1 MKEKKIRRPSRIAFC
16 FVSFL
21 LIIFMVL
28 NVVITNVV
36 SPYFGF
42 IQNFLT
48 EAPKSNEAKEA
59 TAASAEVTKT
69 IEEEGIVLLKNNGS
83 LPLKDEKINVFGNG
97 AANFTFGGTG
107 PGSGDT
113 SANVSIYDGLKNAGF
128 QVNEDLEQFTAE
140 KSIAREDKGMVGND
154 FAINEIPVKD
164 YSDELLKDAKEFSDT
179 AVVVIS
185 RSGGEGDDCP
195 MSMEDYGGDADK
207 HYLELQNDEIEMLQ
221 MVEDNFKNVVVLLNS
236 PNAMELGFLEDEA
249 IDAALWVGLPGS
261 VGCNAIGEVL
271 SGVVNPSGRTTD
283 IFAYEVESAPSY
295 YNFGGYDY
303 TNVKYANASMFAGT
317 GTAATGDN
325 PYHYVEYVE
334 GIYVGYRYYE
344 TAAADGYINYDETVQ
359 YPFGY
364 GLSYTDFSEEITDFK
379 ADGKT
384 VSVDVKVTNTGDVAG
399 KDVVELYYSAPYNK
413 GGIEKSQVILGGFT
427 KTDSLEPG
435 KSQTV
440 TVSWNYED
448 MASYD
453 YSGIKADGGAYVL
466 EAGEYQINLQK
477 DSHNVI
483 DSRKMK
489 VDRDYIYNEA
499 NDGARSSDE
508 IAATN
513 QFDDVSFGDNL
524 TYVSRADWE
533 GTMPKERAV
542 QSKEATKEQVAAL
555 ENGTQFDID
564 DDVDDIVV
572 KNHGL
577 KLKDMKGLDYDDPK
591 WDELMEQVSVKE
603 MKLLIG
609 NGGWETMPVK
619 SVGKQFMTECDG
631 PNGINNLM
639 ANKFSGVNGNN
650 FTGQCVLGQT
660 WNTSLA
666 TTMGES
672 IGQECVEYNIAGL
685 YGPAMNIHR
694 SPFSGRNYEYYSE
707 DGFLSGKMAAAEVI
721 GIQSKGVN
729 CYNKHFAVNDQ
740 ETNRDAGGLVT
751 WVNEQAMRE
760 IYLKGFEVAVK
771 EGEAMGIMSSF
782 NRIGTVPTAES
793 YPLLTTVLRNE
804 WGFKG
809 CVITDCVMACTTED
823 VNQSLL
829 AGNDLQLTVLG
840 QLKILTDTPVQKQAL
855 RRATKNIF
863 YMIVN
868 GDSLNYISTSMPTI
882 EKVLIVVD
890 IIIAALFVLYYVKR
904 HKKMTKWKASQKQKE
919 EVEK

>member
-1 MKEKKIRRPSRIAFC
+1 
-16 FVSFL
+16 
-21 LIIFMVL
+21 
-28 NVVITNVV
+28 
-36 SPYFGF
+36 
-42 IQNFLT
+42 
-48 EAPKSNEAKEA
+48 
-59 TAASAEVTKT
+59 
-69 IEEEGIVLLKNNGS
+69 
-83 LPLKDEKINVFGNG
+83 
-97 AANFTFGGTG
+97 
-107 PGSGDT
+107 
-113 SANVSIYDGLKNAGF
+113 
-128 QVNEDLEQFTAE
+128 
-140 KSIAREDKGMVGND
+140 
-154 FAINEIPVKD
+154 
-164 YSDELLKDAKEFSDT
+164 
-179 AVVVIS
+179 
-185 RSGGEGDDCP
+185 
-195 MSMEDYGGDADK
+195 
-207 HYLELQNDEIEMLQ
+207 
-221 MVEDNFKNVVVLLNS
+221 
-236 PNAMELGFLEDEA
+236 
-249 IDAALWVGLPGS
+249 
-261 VGCNAIGEVL
+261 
-271 SGVVNPSGRTTD
+271 
-283 IFAYEVESAPSY
+283 
-295 YNFGGYDY
+295 
-303 TNVKYANASMFAGT
+303 
-317 GTAATGDN
+317 
-325 PYHYVEYVE
+325 
-334 GIYVGYRYYE
+334 
-344 TAAADGYINYDETVQ
+344 
-359 YPFGY
+359 
-364 GLSYTDFSEEITDFK
+364 
-379 ADGKT
+379 
-384 VSVDVKVTNTGDVAG
+384 
-399 KDVVELYYSAPYNK
+399 
-413 GGIEKSQVILGGFT
+413 
-427 KTDSLEPG
+427 
-435 KSQTV
+435 
-440 TVSWNYED
+440 
-448 MASYD
+448 
-453 YSGIKADGGAYVL
+453 
-466 EAGEYQINLQK
+466 
-477 DSHNVI
+477 
-483 DSRKMK
+483 
-489 VDRDYIYNEA
+489 
-499 NDGARSSDE
+499 
-508 IAATN
+508 
-513 QFDDVSFGDNL
+513 
-524 TYVSRADWE
+524 
-533 GTMPKERAV
+533 
-542 QSKEATKEQVAAL
+542 
-555 ENGTQFDID
+555 
-564 DDVDDIVV
+564 
-572 KNHGL
+572 
-577 KLKDMKGLDYDDPK
+577 
-591 WDELMEQVSVKE
+591 
-603 MKLLIG
+603 
-609 NGGWETMPVK
+609 
-619 SVGKQFMTECDG
+619 MTECDG